1 MALLEVDGL
10 TKSFG
15 ALVALRGVSFSLEA
29 GEVLGLAGPNGS
41 GKSTLFN
48 MLTKIPTGPDAGD
61 VRLDGQSLKNMRAH
75 QIARAGM
82 VRIFQTETDFGDLSV
97 VENILVSMPSD
108 SKPGTKAGRDA
119 AMALLSEFDLDG
131 MADQASG
138 QIGVFDRKKL
148 MIATALAR
156 QPKILLLDEPAA
168 GLSKPEVAAMIEL
181 IRQINAKGIAIVV
194 IEHVIPLLLAL
205 SEKLIVLNFGEVL
218 ARGAPRDVVRDPAVV
233 EAYLGSVA
241 EDA

>member
-1 MALLEVDGL
+1 MALLEVEGL

-48 MLTKIPTGPDAGD
+48 VLTKIPDGPDAGE
-61 VRLDGQSLKNMRAH
+61 VRLDGQSLSRMRAH
-75 QIARAGM
+75 QIARSGL

-97 VENILVSMPSD
+97 IENVLVSMPPD
-108 SKPGTKAGRDA
+108 AEPGRQAGRDYA
-119 AMALLSEFDLDG
+119 LALLDEFGL
-131 MADQASG
+131 AHEANQESG

-156 QPKILLLDEPAA
+156 QPKVLLLDEPAA
-168 GLSKPEVAAMIEL
+168 GLSKPEVEAMIAL
-181 IRQINAKGIAIVV
+181 IRQINARGIAIVV

-205 SEKLIVLNFGEVL
+205 SERLIVLNFGEVL
-218 ARGAPRDVVRDPAVV
+218 ARGNSRDVVRDPAVI
-233 EAYLGSVA
+233 EAYLGSAAADV
-241 EDA
+241 